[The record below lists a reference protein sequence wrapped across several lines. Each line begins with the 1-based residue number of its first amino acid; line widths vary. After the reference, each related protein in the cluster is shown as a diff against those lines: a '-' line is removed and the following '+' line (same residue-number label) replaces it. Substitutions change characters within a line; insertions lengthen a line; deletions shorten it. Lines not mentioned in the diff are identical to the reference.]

1 VEITEHALIIG
12 IDDDPVK
19 RALSSALNSL
29 ASELHAKLVAV
40 ISFADLGAALRL
52 ISGGIL
58 GTVEE
63 ASLEMASLAESRS
76 FAVFR
81 SLVGEWWNSPVD
93 YAAQVQ
99 YFAKRS
105 MAEAIRVM
113 IGVGNGLTVV
123 ISLAILIPWAGSDRF
138 VSRVIVASFAVLVMF
153 WAIRWCCRPWPSL
166 PVSRAFVITC
176 DIGIAMLAFYEPT
189 WLAGLYG
196 FNAFTQLSVYLLFFD
211 GPKFLALHTLWILAS
226 TAVFALRAAADA
238 HFDGVVFAA
247 SILAATAP
255 VLAAPVGIQFGIR
268 TLRNDANESGTDPLT
283 GLLNRRGLQ
292 LHFAELLSDHHSSGG
307 HLALMVADLDRFK
320 DINDTFGH
328 PIGDGVLTRTARR
341 IESAVRGSAL
351 VARIGGEEFVVIDV
365 TEPDHIQRD
374 ADRVRSAI
382 AAPADHAPV
391 TASIGV
397 THVEIGVFTAPE
409 ADPMAL
415 LDTSLSRA
423 DQAMLDAKRK
433 GGNNTVHIT
442 PVDQDN

>member
-1 VEITEHALIIG
+1 
-12 IDDDPVK
+12 
-19 RALSSALNSL
+19 
-29 ASELHAKLVAV
+29 
-40 ISFADLGAALRL
+40 LRL
-52 ISGGIL
+52 IRGGIL
-58 GTVEE
+58 STVEE

-81 SLVGEWWNSPVD
+81 SLVGDWWNSPVD

-123 ISLAILIPWAGSDRF
+123 TALAILIPWAGPNRLG
-138 VSRVIVASFAVLVMF
+138 SRVVAASFAVLVMF
-153 WAIRWCCRPWPSL
+153 WVIRWCFRPWPSL

-176 DIGIAMLAFYEPT
+176 DIGIALLALYEPA

-211 GPKFLALHTLWILAS
+211 GPRFLALHTLWIFAS

-247 SILAATAP
+247 SILATTTP

-283 GLLNRRGLQ
+283 GLLNRRGLH
-292 LHFAELLSDHHSSGG
+292 LYFADLLSDHHPSGG
-307 HLALMVADLDRFK
+307 QLAVMVADLDHFK
-320 DINDTFGH
+320 EINDTFGH
-328 PIGDGVLTRTARR
+328 SIGDDVLIRTARR
-341 IESAVRGSAL
+341 IESAVRGRAL

-365 TEPDHIQRD
+365 TEPGETQRT
-374 ADRVRSAI
+374 AEQVRCAI
-382 AAPADHAPV
+382 AEPADHAPV
-391 TASIGV
+391 TASIGI
-397 THVEIGVFTAPE
+397 THVELGIFTAPE
-409 ADPMAL
+409 ADPMTL
-415 LDTSLSRA
+415 LDAGISRA

-433 GGNNTVHIT
+433 GGNVTVHIT

>member
-1 VEITEHALIIG
+1 
-12 IDDDPVK
+12 
-19 RALSSALNSL
+19 
-29 ASELHAKLVAV
+29 
-40 ISFADLGAALRL
+40 
-52 ISGGIL
+52 
-58 GTVEE
+58 
-63 ASLEMASLAESRS
+63 MASLAESRS

-123 ISLAILIPWAGSDRF
+123 TALAILIPWAGPNRLE
-138 VSRVIVASFAVLVMF
+138 SRVVAASFAVLVLF
-153 WAIRWCCRPWPSL
+153 WVIRWCFRPWPSL
-166 PVSRAFVITC
+166 PMGRAFVITC
-176 DIGIAMLAFYEPT
+176 DIGIAMLALYEPA

-211 GPKFLALHTLWILAS
+211 GPRFLALHTLWIFAS

-247 SILAATAP
+247 TILAATTP

-283 GLLNRRGLQ
+283 GLLNRRGLH
-292 LHFAELLSDHHSSGG
+292 LYFADLLSDHHPSGG
-307 HLALMVADLDRFK
+307 QLAVMVADLDHFK
-320 DINDTFGH
+320 EINDTFGH
-328 PIGDGVLTRTARR
+328 PIGDDVLIRTARR
-341 IESAVRGSAL
+341 IESAVRGRAL

-365 TEPDHIQRD
+365 TEPDHTQRS
-374 ADRVRSAI
+374 AEQIRCAI
-382 AAPADHAPV
+382 AAEADHAPV

-397 THVEIGVFTAPE
+397 THVELGVFTAPG

-415 LDTSLSRA
+415 LDSSISRA

-433 GGNNTVHIT
+433 GGNITVHIT